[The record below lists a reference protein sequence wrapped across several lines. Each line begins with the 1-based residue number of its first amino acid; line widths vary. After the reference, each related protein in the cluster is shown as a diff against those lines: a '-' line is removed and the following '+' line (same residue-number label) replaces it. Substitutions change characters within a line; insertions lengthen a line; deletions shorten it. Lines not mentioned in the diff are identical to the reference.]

1 MAPISRFEDLRA
13 WQQAR
18 RLHQITREVTASTT
32 FKDDWSLR
40 NQLRRSSNSAMANIA
55 EGFNRFGTAEFCQF
69 LSIAKGSCGETQ
81 SHLYAAVDAELISNE
96 VFTEVY
102 GQAQTVM
109 GLVTRLRTAIKST
122 NLTGPKVPKNSKV
135 WVNL

>member
-1 MAPISRFEDLRA
+1 MPPISRFEDLRA

-18 RLHQITREVTASTT
+18 RLHQMTHNVTSSMA
-32 FKDDWSLR
+32 FNEDWSLR
-40 NQLRRSSNSAMANIA
+40 NQLRRSSNSVMANIA

-81 SHLYAAVDAELISNE
+81 SHLYAALDARFISRE

-102 GQAQTVM
+102 GQAQTVI
-109 GLVTRLRTAIKST
+109 GLVTRLRTAIKNT
-122 NLTGPKVPKNSKV
+122 NHTGPKHRKTPKSA
-135 WVNL
+135 